1 MDGRKMDV
9 EPLNEQRWSRIER
22 ELFDRVAAG
31 EAEPEVPV
39 ARPASAPRL
48 RAATA
53 LILVGAAAAA
63 IGGAAAWHALGS
75 SPRSIAFGPSR
86 IAAGASGSRVSV
98 ADSTIEV
105 APQSTA
111 WVTADEAHG
120 VTVLLEQGRVECEVA
135 PRHGRPPFTV
145 EAADVVVRVV
155 GTHFA
160 VSRSAAEIDVQV
172 QRGVVEVTRGDR
184 RIAVQAGET
193 WPPGPPALP
202 SAPSPAIAAAPV
214 VPAAPPPSPAIGG
227 PPAGSSVA
235 APTMREAYE
244 SATRLEAS
252 RPDQAVSIYAD
263 LAVRGGPWGMNALFA
278 EGRLQA
284 DRGRRDEARRLLTD
298 YLARYPY
305 GPNAED
311 ARQILERL
319 R

>member
-1 MDGRKMDV
+1 
-9 EPLNEQRWSRIER
+9 
-22 ELFDRVAAG
+22 
-31 EAEPEVPV
+31 
-39 ARPASAPRL
+39 
-48 RAATA
+48 
-53 LILVGAAAAA
+53 
-63 IGGAAAWHALGS
+63 
-75 SPRSIAFGPSR
+75 
-86 IAAGASGSRVSV
+86 
-98 ADSTIEV
+98 
-105 APQSTA
+105 
-111 WVTADEAHG
+111 

-145 EAADVVVRVV
+145 EAGDVVVRVV

-172 QRGVVEVTRGDR
+172 QRGAVEVTRGDR

-193 WPPGPPALP
+193 WSPGAPASP
-202 SAPSPAIAAAPV
+202 SAPSPSIAIAPV
-214 VPAAPPPSPAIGG
+214 VPAPPASPSMVG
-227 PPAGSSVA
+227 PPAGPSGP
-235 APTMREAYE
+235 APTMREQYE

-252 RPDQAVSIYAD
+252 RPDQAIAIYAD

-305 GPNAED
+305 GPNGED